1 MKRRSTVI
9 VRVPYTPVPRQYK
22 SLEEVWNGA
31 DGGAEQS
38 RAQPPVPVLCLR
50 KKEAKYRKL

>member
-31 DGGAEQS
+31 DSRAEQS
-38 RAQPPVPVLCLR
+38 TAASASALPEKERSKVP
-50 KKEAKYRKL
+50 